1 MYADDLVLMS
11 LSEVGLQ
18 SKLNKLDE
26 YCRKWGLEVN
36 TKKTKVMAMSHSIKD
51 VPSSIMRIGNATLEW
66 VKSYTYL
73 GILINANGDFLS
85 TSENLCV
92 RGWKASFKI
101 KSALKDVDVNP
112 ELQLKLFDTLVAPV
126 ICYNGEI
133 WGIMN
138 NVFNSKNVSQFWE
151 RVSKLP
157 VEKFQIKFCKS
168 VLGVHPKAHNGAVMG
183 ELGRLPLF
191 FRNY

>member
-1 MYADDLVLMS
+1 
-11 LSEVGLQ
+11 
-18 SKLNKLDE
+18 
-26 YCRKWGLEVN
+26 
-36 TKKTKVMAMSHSIKD
+36 MSHSIED
-51 VPSSIMRIGNATLEW
+51 VPSSIMRIGDATLEW
-66 VKSYTYL
+66 VQSYKYL

-157 VEKFQIKFCKS
+157 VEIFQIKFCKNVFIRKLTM
-168 VLGVHPKAHNGAVMG
+168 VL
-183 ELGRLPLF
+183 
-191 FRNY
+191 